1 MRESGIDEKG
11 ERETERKRD
20 LAKIVESREVQELAR
35 ASFVWKECVL
45 DREREREKAREGE
58 RVKKRDLGK
67 FLQLGLA
74 SCDLV

>member
-35 ASFVWKECVL
+35 ASFVWKECEM
-45 DREREREKAREGE
+45 RKGERE
-58 RVKKRDLGK
+58 
-67 FLQLGLA
+67 
-74 SCDLV
+74 